1 MEQSERDSRLLRS
14 ILEASRHVRTSRNW
28 GGSSNGVEYLFLNIY
43 GSKNL
48 MGSLHCVYPN

>member
-14 ILEASRHVRTSRNW
+14 ILEASRQVRTGRNG

-43 GSKNL
+43 GSKNF